1 MTKFSI
7 NSGGNPR
14 ILGLTDPTQN
24 DEAATKKYV
33 DDHSSSST
41 PRVSILT
48 VSGST
53 YTINTDSTDLAVISS
68 PAANFTV
75 ATSGTP
81 VDGQKVQLRVING
94 ATGYTPTWDGI
105 FISSGLVSLPA
116 AAYPA
121 SKTNMHG
128 FMYDGNKS
136 KWVLVALDPAGY

>member
-41 PRVSILT
+41 PRVSTLV

-53 YTINTDSTDLAVISS
+53 YTINTDTTDLAVISS
-68 PAANFTV
+68 PTANFTV
-75 ATSGTP
+75 TTSGTP

-94 ATGYTPTWDGI
+94 ATGYTPTWNSI

-116 AAYPA
+116 SAYPV

-128 FMYDGNKS
+128 FMYDSNKS